1 MCISENVKRRFEN
14 LLTSPVFLNLVSLLL
29 TLIWPTDDEN
39 LALLGENQILEL
51 IKQFNDNL
59 MSNSCN
65 IYQVEIEWDRLKNQI
80 RCITENN
87 LKTTYLNIWKK

>member
-14 LLTSPVFLNLVSLLL
+14 LLTSPVFLNLVSLLY

-39 LALLGENQILEL
+39 LALFGENQILEL

-87 LKTTYLNIWKK
+87 LKTTDLNIWKK